1 MKLKNLKN
9 QFVETLKDLFE
20 PEEIDVF
27 FYRCLEQLEQKTKI
41 DLVLNPDLETDD
53 VKLVFWKRYLNELK
67 QERPLQYVLR
77 EAFFYDLTFYVEE
90 GVLIPRPETE
100 ELVEWILQTVPKDK
114 EIRILDIGTG
124 SGCIAITLAKKLPL
138 ARVFAMDVSD
148 KALVIAAKN
157 AVLNGVEITWMFENV
172 LELEALAESY
182 DVIVSNPPYVRELEK
197 VEIHNNVKQYE
208 PELALFVSD
217 EDPLVFYRKIAQLA
231 SLALVDQGYL
241 FFEINQYLGK
251 DTVALVDLLGFVN
264 IQLKQ
269 DFRSND
275 RMIRAQKRML

>member
-9 QFVETLKDLFE
+9 QFADTLKDLFE
-20 PEEIDVF
+20 PEEIEVF

-41 DLVLNPDLETDD
+41 DLVLHPDLETDD
-53 VKLVFWKRYLNELK
+53 VKLVLWNRYLSELK
-67 QERPLQYVLR
+67 RERPLQYVLQ

-114 EIRILDIGTG
+114 EVRILDIGTG

-138 ARVFAMDVSD
+138 ARVFAMDVSE

-157 AVLNGVEITWMFENV
+157 AVLNGVEVTWMLENV
-172 LELEALAESY
+172 LELEVLAESY

-231 SLALVDQGYL
+231 SAALTTQGYL

-251 DTVALVDLLGFVN
+251 ETLALVEALGFED

-269 DFRSND
+269 DFRAND
-275 RMIRAQKRML
+275 RMIRAQKRVL

>member
-9 QFVETLKDLFE
+9 QFIETLKDLFE

-27 FYRCLEQLEQKTKI
+27 FYRCLERLEQKTKI

-157 AVLNGVEITWMFENV
+157 AVLNGVEITWMLENV

-231 SLALVDQGYL
+231 SLVLVDQGYL

-275 RMIRAQKRML
+275 RMIRAQKRLL